1 MGTEAPQ
8 YTPFEKPKKSNT
20 GLIIGIVVAVILCCC
35 CAIIIGAVV
44 ALGPTIGNV
53 FSSVNDLQKQLT
65 AMPEIP
71 IAPLAPE
78 GTAEPS
84 SPMIPTISPDV
95 IPQGGLGDDVLRA
108 QAWAYSLFLVATSG
122 CTSPVAKDT
131 TIEVISK
138 PDSSGAWQEKW
149 TIACDGASPVPVDIT
164 FTPSS
169 SGGTDISV
177 KLSK

>member
-8 YTPFEKPKKSNT
+8 YAPVEQPKKSKT

-35 CAIIIGAVV
+35 CVIIIGAAV

-71 IAPLAPE
+71 LAPSAPD
-78 GTAEPS
+78 GTEEPS
-84 SPMIPTISPDV
+84 RPVMPTISPDV

-131 TIEVISK
+131 TIEVTSK
-138 PDSSGAWQEKW
+138 PDSSGVWQEHW
-149 TIACDGASPVPVDIT
+149 TIACDGDSPVPVDIT